1 LNIKSAILLRI
12 RIAFLFLVLFSFA
25 IIWRIITVQQ
35 VEGEHWGKLA
45 QQNLLQYRTVKATR
59 GNIYSDNGSLLA
71 TSIPFYR
78 LCFDPTIAD
87 RELFKNGIDSLSLLL
102 SRFYKD
108 KSAEEYK
115 LLLKNSRKQGKE
127 YLIINKDLINF
138 QGKQTMSEW
147 PIFRAGKSKGGVMFE
162 KIDKRFRPFST
173 LAMRTVG
180 FVNENNKGAGLE
192 YTFNN
197 QLAGRNGE
205 ALFRKMSGG
214 HWKPVHDESEIRPVD
229 GIDIQTTINVNI
241 QDVAEASLR
250 RHLAS
255 HDADYG
261 CVVLMEVK
269 TGEIKALANMGKIAP
284 GVYAENYNYAV
295 GEQGLTDPG
304 STFKLASMI
313 ALIEE
318 SGMQL
323 TDTINTGKGEYK
335 FYDRIMRDHTP
346 NGYGV
351 ITMQEAFE
359 KSSNIAIS
367 KKVQEVFGTK
377 PEAFIGYVRRLG
389 MADPLGFQMEGTAK
403 PRIKTPTSKSW
414 SGISLPWMSIG
425 YELEVT
431 PLQTLALYNAVAND
445 GKMIRPI
452 IVKSTKI
459 VDHTIDEF
467 ETEVLI
473 EKICSDKTL
482 TMMREALEGVV
493 ERGTAINIKNAN
505 YKIAGKTGTAQK
517 LKDKTYT
524 RTYYTSFVGYFPAD
538 NPKYSCIV
546 VIDNPRGGQQ
556 YGSDVAA
563 PVFKEIADK
572 IYATDLDLHQL
583 VDLKKK
589 DIINSKLPVIRGGNY
604 EELAQL
610 CNDYKIANH
619 TKSEISEDW
628 VSSRAVNS
636 AVMWLPRTTAKD
648 RLPDVNGYRLRDA
661 LYLLENKGLRV
672 KVVGEGRVVRQTPA
686 ANSPLVGVSTV
697 LLELK

>member
-1 LNIKSAILLRI
+1 MNIKSAILLRI
-12 RIAFLFLVLFSFA
+12 RVAFLFLVLFSFA
-25 IIWRIITVQQ
+25 IIWRIVKVQH
-35 VEGEHWGKLA
+35 VEGDRWKKLA
-45 QQNLLQYRTVKATR
+45 HENLLQNRTVKATR

-87 RELFKNGIDSLSLLL
+87 RAVFNQGIDSLALQL

-108 KSAEEYK
+108 KSASDYK
-115 LLLKNSRKQGKE
+115 RILTNARKSHKE
-127 YLIINKDLINF
+127 YIVINKDLINF
-138 QGKQTMSEW
+138 QGKKTMSEW
-147 PIFRAGKSKGGVMFE
+147 PIFREGKSKGGVVFE
-162 KIDKRFRPFST
+162 KIDKRFRPFSS
-173 LAMRTVG
+173 LAMRTIG

-197 QLAGRNGE
+197 QLAGRNGQ
-205 ALFRKMSGG
+205 ALFRRMSGG
-214 HWKPVHDESEIRPVD
+214 TWKPMHDESEVRPVD
-229 GIDIQTTINVNI
+229 GVDIQTTINVNI

-250 RHLAS
+250 RHLAK

-269 TGEIKALANMGKIAP
+269 TGEIKALANMGKVAP
-284 GVYAENYNYAV
+284 GAYAENYNYAV
-295 GEQGLTDPG
+295 GNQGLTDPG
-304 STFKLASMI
+304 STFKLVSMI
-313 ALIEE
+313 AMIEE
-318 SGMQL
+318 SGMTL
-323 TDTINTGKGEYK
+323 EDTVNTGKGEYK
-335 FYDRIMRDHTP
+335 FYDRIMRDHKP
-346 NGYGV
+346 EGYGV

-367 KKVQEVFGTK
+367 KKVQEVFGAK

-414 SGISLPWMSIG
+414 SGITLPWMSIG

-445 GKMIRPI
+445 GRMIRPI

-459 VDHTIDEF
+459 VDHNIDEF

-473 EKICSDKTL
+473 DKICSDKTL
-482 TMMREALEGVV
+482 KMMRTALEGVV
-493 ERGTAINIKNAN
+493 ENGTAINIKNTT

-546 VIDNPRGGQQ
+546 VIDNPKGFEQ

-572 IYATDLDLHQL
+572 IYSTDLDLHKV
-583 VDLKKK
+583 VDLKQKQS
-589 DIINSKLPVIRGGNY
+589 NTTLPVIRGGNF
-604 EELAQL
+604 EELKQL
-610 CNDYKIANH
+610 CKDYKIANH
-619 TKSEISEDW
+619 SKAEINEEW
-628 VSSRAVNS
+628 VSSRAENS
-636 AVMWLPRTTAKD
+636 AVMWVPRTTPKD
-648 RLPDVNGYRLRDA
+648 KLPDVNGYRLRDA

-672 KVVGEGRVVRQTPA
+672 KVVGEGRVARQTPA

>member
-1 LNIKSAILLRI
+1 MNIKSAILLRI
-12 RIAFLFLVLFSFA
+12 RIAFLFLVLFSFT
-25 IIWRIITVQQ
+25 IVWRIVKVQQ
-35 VEGEHWGKLA
+35 IEGARWEKVAHE
-45 QQNLLQYRTVKATR
+45 NLLQYRTVKATR

-87 RELFKNGIDSLSLLL
+87 RSVFIRGIDSLALQL

-108 KSAEEYK
+108 KSASEYK
-115 LLLKNSRKQGKE
+115 RMLTNARSEKKQ
-127 YLIINKDLINF
+127 YLVINKDLINF
-138 QGKQTMSEW
+138 QGKKTMSEW
-147 PIFRAGKSKGGVMFE
+147 PIFREGKSKGGVVFE
-162 KIDKRFRPFST
+162 KIDKRFRPFSS
-173 LAMRTVG
+173 LAMRTIG

-197 QLAGRNGE
+197 QLAGRNGQ
-205 ALFRKMSGG
+205 ALFTKLSGG
-214 HWKPVHDESEIRPVD
+214 TWKPMHDESEVRPVD
-229 GIDIQTTINVNI
+229 GVDIQTTINVNI
-241 QDVAEASLR
+241 QDVAEASLK
-250 RHLAS
+250 RHLAK

-269 TGEIKALANMGKIAP
+269 TGEIKALANMGKVAP

-295 GEQGLTDPG
+295 GNQGLTDPG
-304 STFKLASMI
+304 STFKLVSMI
-313 ALIEE
+313 AMIEE
-318 SGMQL
+318 SGMRL
-323 TDTINTGKGEYK
+323 EDTINTGKGEYK
-335 FYDRIMRDHTP
+335 FYDRIMRDHHP
-346 NGYGV
+346 EGYGI
-351 ITMQEAFE
+351 ITMQQAFE

-377 PEAFIGYVRRLG
+377 PEAFIGYVRRMG

-414 SGISLPWMSIG
+414 SGITLPWMSIG

-459 VDHTIDEF
+459 VDHDIDEF
-467 ETEVLI
+467 ETEVLV

-482 TMMREALEGVV
+482 AMMRTALEGVV
-493 ERGTAINIKNAN
+493 ENGTAVNIKNAT

-546 VIDNPRGGQQ
+546 VIDNPKGYEQ

-572 IYATDLDLHQL
+572 LYSTDLELHHV
-583 VDLKKK
+583 VDLKQKQ
-589 DIINSKLPVIRGGNY
+589 NNTTLPVIRGGNF
-604 EELAQL
+604 EELRAL
-610 CNDYKIANH
+610 CTDYKIANH
-619 TKSEISEDW
+619 SKTEINEEW
-628 VSSRAVNS
+628 VSSKAENA
-636 AVMWLPRTTAKD
+636 AVMWVPRVTAKD
-648 RLPDVNGYRLRDA
+648 KLPDVNGYRLRDA
-661 LYLLENKGLRV
+661 LFLLENKGLRV
-672 KVVGEGRVVRQTPA
+672 KVVGEGRVARQTPA

>member
-1 LNIKSAILLRI
+1 MNIKSAILLRI

-25 IIWRIITVQQ
+25 IIWRIVKVQQ
-35 VEGEHWGKLA
+35 IEGERWKKLA
-45 QQNLLQYRTVKATR
+45 HENLLQYSTVKATR

-87 RELFKNGIDSLSLLL
+87 TEVFRKGVDSLAIQL
-102 SRFYKD
+102 SHFYKD
-108 KSAEEYK
+108 KSREEYK
-115 LLLKNSRKQGKE
+115 RILKDARRSGKE
-127 YLIINKDLINF
+127 YLVINKALINF
-138 QGKQTMSEW
+138 QGKKTMSEW
-147 PIFRAGKSKGGVMFE
+147 PIFREGRSKGGVVFE
-162 KIDKRFRPFST
+162 KIDKRFRPFSS
-173 LAMRTVG
+173 LAMRTIG

-197 QLAGRNGE
+197 QLAGRNGQ
-205 ALFRKMSGG
+205 ALFRRMSGG
-214 HWKPVHDESEIRPVD
+214 ILKPMHDESEVRPID

-250 RHLAS
+250 KHLAK

-295 GEQGLTDPG
+295 GNQGLTDPG
-304 STFKLASMI
+304 STFKLVSMI
-313 ALIEE
+313 SLIEE

-323 TDTINTGKGEYK
+323 EDTVNTGKGEYK
-335 FYDRIMRDHTP
+335 FYDRIMRDHKP
-346 NGYGV
+346 DGYGV

-367 KKVQEVFGTK
+367 KKVQQVFGTK

-414 SGISLPWMSIG
+414 SGITLPWMSIG

-452 IVKSTKI
+452 IVKSTKV
-459 VDHTIDEF
+459 VDHNIDEF

-473 EKICSDKTL
+473 EKICGDKTL
-482 TMMREALEGVV
+482 NMLRTVLEGVV
-493 ERGTAINIKNAN
+493 ENGTAINIKNNN

-538 NPKYSCIV
+538 APKYSCIV
-546 VIDNPRGGQQ
+546 VIDNPKGFEQ

-572 IYATDLDLHQL
+572 IFSTDLDLHKM
-583 VDLKKK
+583 VDLKQKQ
-589 DIINSKLPVIRGGNY
+589 NNTTLPVIRGGNF
-604 EELAQL
+604 EELKAL

-619 TKSEISEDW
+619 TKGEINEEW
-628 VSSRAVNS
+628 VSSRAENS
-636 AVMWLPRTTAKD
+636 SVMWVPRTTAKD
-648 RLPDVNGYRLRDA
+648 KLPDVVGYRLRDA
-661 LYLLENKGLRV
+661 LFILENKGLHV
-672 KVVGEGRVVRQTPA
+672 KVSGEGRVVRQIPA
-686 ANSPLVGVSTV
+686 SNSPLVGVSTV
-697 LLELK
+697 LLELR

>member
-1 LNIKSAILLRI
+1 LNIKSAILFRI

-25 IIWRIITVQQ
+25 IIWRMVKVQY
-35 VEGEHWGKLA
+35 VEGERWKKLA
-45 QQNLLQYRTVKATR
+45 HENLLQNRTVKATR

-87 RELFKNGIDSLSLLL
+87 KELFKEGLDSLGLLL

-115 LLLKNSRKQGKE
+115 RMLLHARKSHKE
-127 YLIINKDLINF
+127 YLVINKDLINF
-138 QGKQTMSEW
+138 QGKKTMSEW
-147 PIFRAGKSKGGVMFE
+147 PIFREGKSKGGVVFE
-162 KIDKRFRPFST
+162 KIDKRFRPFSS
-173 LAMRTVG
+173 LAMRTIG

-197 QLAGRNGE
+197 QLAGRNGQ
-205 ALFRKMSGG
+205 ALFRRMSGG
-214 HWKPVHDESEIRPVD
+214 TWKPMHDESEVRPID
-229 GIDIQTTINVNI
+229 GVDIQTTINVNI

-250 RHLAS
+250 RHLAK

-269 TGEIKALANMGKIAP
+269 TGEIKALANMGKVAP

-295 GEQGLTDPG
+295 GNQGLTDPG
-304 STFKLASMI
+304 STFKLVSMI
-313 ALIEE
+313 SLIEE
-318 SGMQL
+318 SGMTL
-323 TDTINTGKGEYK
+323 EDTINTGRGEYK
-335 FYDRIMRDHTP
+335 FYDRIMRDHKP
-346 NGYGV
+346 DGYGV

-414 SGISLPWMSIG
+414 SGITLPWMSIG

-431 PLQTLALYNAVAND
+431 PLQTLALYNAVANE

-459 VDHTIDEF
+459 VDHNIDEF
-467 ETEVLI
+467 ETETLI

-482 TMMREALEGVV
+482 AMLRTVLEGVV
-493 ERGTAINIKNAN
+493 ENGTAINIKNTN

-538 NPKYSCIV
+538 HPKYSCIV
-546 VIDNPRGGQQ
+546 VIDNPKGFEQ

-572 IYATDLDLHQL
+572 IYSTDLDLHQM

-589 DIINSKLPVIRGGNY
+589 QNNTTLPVIRGGNF
-604 EELAQL
+604 EELRQL
-610 CNDYKIANH
+610 CKEYKIANH
-619 TKSEISEDW
+619 EKTEINEEW
-628 VSSRAVNS
+628 VSSRAENS
-636 AVMWLPRTTAKD
+636 AVMWVPRVAAKD
-648 RLPDVNGYRLRDA
+648 KLPDVNGYRLRDA

-672 KVVGEGRVVRQTPA
+672 KVLGEGRVARQTPA
-686 ANSPLVGVSTV
+686 ANSPLVGLSTV

>member
-1 LNIKSAILLRI
+1 M
-12 RIAFLFLVLFSFA
+12 LFSFA
-25 IIWRIITVQQ
+25 IVWRIAKVQY
-35 VEGEHWGKLA
+35 VEGAHWGKLA
-45 QQNLLQYRTVKATR
+45 KDNLLQYRTVKATR

-78 LCFDPTIAD
+78 LCFDPTIATD
-87 RELFKNGIDSLSLLL
+87 DVFRKGLDSLATQLSL
-102 SRFYKD
+102 FYKD
-108 KSAEEYK
+108 KSRAEY
-115 LLLKNSRKQGKE
+115 SRMLSSARKDKKE
-127 YLIINKDLINF
+127 YLVINKTLINF
-138 QGKQTMSEW
+138 QGKKTMSDW
-147 PIFRAGKSKGGVMFE
+147 PIFREGKSKGGVVFE
-162 KIDKRFRPFST
+162 KIDKRFRPFSS

-197 QLAGRNGE
+197 QLAGRNGQ

-214 HWKPVHDESEIRPVD
+214 HWKPVHDESEVRPVD
-229 GIDIQTTINVNI
+229 GVDIQTTINVNI

-250 RHLAS
+250 RHLAK

-295 GEQGLTDPG
+295 GNQGLTDPG
-304 STFKLASMI
+304 STFKLVSMI
-313 ALIEE
+313 AMIEE
-318 SGMQL
+318 SGL
-323 TDTINTGKGEYK
+323 KLEDTINTGKGEYK
-335 FYDRIMRDHTP
+335 FYDRIMRDHKP
-346 NGYGV
+346 DGYGV

-414 SGISLPWMSIG
+414 SGITLPWMSIG

-452 IVKSTKI
+452 IVKSTKV
-459 VDHTIDEF
+459 VDRNIDEF

-473 EKICSDKTL
+473 DKICSDKTL
-482 TMMREALEGVV
+482 TMLRTILEGVV
-493 ERGTAINIKNAN
+493 ENGTAINIKNTT

-546 VIDNPRGGQQ
+546 VIDNPKGFEQ

-572 IYATDLDLHQL
+572 LYSTDLELHQV

-589 DIINSKLPVIRGGNY
+589 QDNTTLPVIRGGNF
-604 EELAQL
+604 EELRQL
-610 CNDYKIANH
+610 CKDYKIANH
-619 TKSEISEDW
+619 AKTEINEEW
-628 VSSRAVNS
+628 VSSRAENS
-636 AVMWLPRTTAKD
+636 AVIWVPRITAKD
-648 RLPDVNGYRLRDA
+648 KLPDVNGYRLRDA

-686 ANSPLVGVSTV
+686 GNSPLVGVSTV